1 MSNRIIYNVEHNIP
15 RVNLSLPGRQN
26 RGGDGVLRITPGM
39 SEAFEFVFGNQDGVP
54 VTLVPFSIKLIF
66 WVKQDMDIDE
76 MVPGQTKIVFSVT
89 VNQNFREDYTGRVFI
104 LLNDDET
111 LKIAEEQTSLVRWS
125 LFLINENGDVFPTEV
140 NRNGGRAGTVRMDFA
155 SGIPTAEMVRSA

>member
-26 RGGDGVLRITPGM
+26 RSGDGVLRITPGM
-39 SEAFEFVFGNQDGVP
+39 SEAVEFVFGNQDGVP
-54 VTLVPFSIKLIF
+54 ITLVPFKIKIVF

-76 MVPGQTKIVFSVT
+76 MVPGQTKIVFAATADSGT
-89 VNQNFREDYTGRVFI
+89 TADYTGRVFM
-104 LLNDDET
+104 LLSDVDT

-125 LFLINENGDVFPTEV
+125 LFLINEQGDVFPTEV
-140 NRNGGRAGTVRMDFA
+140 NRNGGRAGTVRADFA
-155 SGIPTAEMVRSA
+155 SGIPTAEMIRSA

>member
-54 VTLVPFSIKLIF
+54 ITLVPFKIKLIF
-66 WVKQDMDIDE
+66 WVKQDQDIDE
-76 MVPGQTKIVFSVT
+76 MVPGQTKILFSHT
-89 VNQNFREDYTGRVFI
+89 MEITEDYTGRTYC
-104 LLNDDET
+104 LLNDEET
-111 LKIAEEQTSLVRWS
+111 MCIAREQTSLVRWS
-125 LFLINENGDVFPTEV
+125 LFLINDSGDVFPTEV

>member
-1 MSNRIIYNVEHNIP
+1 MSNRIIYNVEYDIP

-26 RGGDGVLRITPGM
+26 RSGDGCLRITPGM

-54 VTLVPFSIKLIF
+54 INLLPFQVKLIF

-76 MVPGQTKIVFSVT
+76 LVPGQTKILFSHT
-89 VNQNFREDYTGRVFI
+89 MDLQQPYNGRVFC
-104 LLNDDET
+104 LLTDQET
-111 LKIAEEQTSLVRWS
+111 LKIAEESTSLVRWS
-125 LFLINENGDVFPTEV
+125 LFMINESGDVFPAEV

-155 SGIPTAEMVRSA
+155 SGIPIAELVKSA